1 MNNTSRPGISKE
13 EQPLL
18 VNVPSNWRW
27 KAPSR
32 GMRTRHQLR
41 GRAGAGSL
49 FPSDEGDLG
58 KLEMDLSAIGIP
70 SKQNSFALRIE
81 GNSMIDAGINDG
93 DVVLLE
99 KRDPKS
105 GDIVVAVIDEQVTLK
120 YYIVDG
126 PRRFLRAAN
135 PNYPDRELS
144 GDWSIRAVAVGLIR
158 KF

>member
-1 MNNTSRPGISKE
+1 MTRSSDESLATVR
-13 EQPLL
+13 LAR
-18 VNVPSNWRW
+18 VVVPPNWRRR
-27 KAPSR
+27 APRDCFTPRRRVS
-32 GMRTRHQLR
+32 

-58 KLEMDLSAIGIP
+58 RLVMDLTAIGIP
-70 SKQNSFALRIE
+70 TSKNSFALRVE
-81 GNSMIDAGINDG
+81 GNSMIDAGISDG
-93 DVVLLE
+93 DILLLE
-99 KRDPKS
+99 KREARS
-105 GDIVVAVIDEQVTLK
+105 GDIVVALIDGHATVK

-126 PRRFLRAAN
+126 DRHLLRAAN